1 MRRTSFTTE
10 CYGPRLRRDVASL
23 ASAAVIRRRTLL
35 ASTGLAAV
43 ALALSACSGTAAP
56 AASSSSGAASA
67 SGPASLATLTAGKL
81 TVATGQPAYSPW
93 VEDDKPESGKGFESA
108 VTYAVA
114 KQLGYAASDVVW
126 VRSTFD
132 SAVTPGAK
140 PWDLNIQ
147 QFSITAARKQA
158 VDFSSPYYTTTQA
171 VVTTKGS
178 KADGVTTL
186 AGLKGLT
193 IGVASGTTSL
203 QVATDKIGAPK
214 VYNSNDDAV
223 QALKTKQIDA
233 IVADLPTAF
242 YIAGGQLDDGVV
254 VGQIADSTTGG
265 DEFAFVLP
273 KDSKLTAPVSAA
285 VDAITKSGELKTITD
300 KWLSSAVKVDR
311 KSVV

>member
-1 MRRTSFTTE
+1 
-10 CYGPRLRRDVASL
+10 
-23 ASAAVIRRRTLL
+23 VIRRRTLL
-35 ASTGLAAV
+35 ATVGAAATV
-43 ALALSACSGTAAP
+43 LALAACSGTATP
-56 AASSSSGAASA
+56 AASSSSSGAAS
-67 SGPASLATLTAGKL
+67 GPAALSTITAGKL

-93 VEDDKPESGKGFESA
+93 VEDDKPQSGKGFESA

-132 SAVTPGAK
+132 SAITPGAK

-147 QFSITAARKQA
+147 QFSITDERKKA

-193 IGVASGTTSL
+193 IGVAASTTSL
-203 QVATDKIGAPK
+203 QVVTAKIGAPK

-233 IVADLPTAF
+233 VVTDLPTAF
-242 YIAGGQLDDGVV
+242 YIAGAQLDDGVV
-254 VGQIADSTTGG
+254 AGQIADSTTGG
-265 DEFAFVLP
+265 DRFAFVLP
-273 KDSKLTAPVSAA
+273 KNSKLTTPVSDA
-285 VDAITKSGELKTITD
+285 VDAITKSGELKRITD
-300 KWLSSAVKVDR
+300 KWLSSEVDAP
-311 KSVV
+311 VLQ